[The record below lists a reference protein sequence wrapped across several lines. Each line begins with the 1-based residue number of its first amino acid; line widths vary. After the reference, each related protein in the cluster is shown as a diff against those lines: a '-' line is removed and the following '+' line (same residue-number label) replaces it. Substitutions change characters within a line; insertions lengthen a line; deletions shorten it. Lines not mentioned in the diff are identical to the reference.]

1 MFLPGLKE
9 FEEIAKANPIIDKD
23 STSSVNPIYMGS
35 KMLIASGLIPESEV
49 PIPSMAVISAEI
61 LVEKPVLMSLPKEG
75 VFVLRCDGTIGEF
88 ELLCSPEFANENMK
102 AGGVVNGYVLFRM
115 EVMRIIN

>member
-1 MFLPGLKE
+1 
-9 FEEIAKANPIIDKD
+9 
-23 STSSVNPIYMGS
+23 
-35 KMLIASGLIPESEV
+35 
-49 PIPSMAVISAEI
+49 MAVISAEI
-61 LVEKPVLMSLPKEG
+61 LDVKTSVNEFTKKEF
-75 VFVLRCDGTIGEF
+75 FVLRCDGTIGEV